1 MTIEPQSKTT
11 ENPTPEQDTTTATPA
26 NFDPAALDTAVNDIA
41 GMIGAAM
48 RAAVSGDC
56 DTDAIFYLLQNADRR
71 LESEVLPAIAG
82 RAASGPVLA
91 PVASNAQ
98 DAPRDDLY
106 EAQQAAEGATTA
118 LAGLAGMLTS
128 LATSDSDEE
137 TLRDCLFSAR
147 ELVRPIRK
155 DACRALDLITD
166 HRRALRSA
174 KIGH

>member
-1 MTIEPQSKTT
+1 M
-11 ENPTPEQDTTTATPA
+11 ENSSQHDTTATPA
-26 NFDPAALDTAVNDIA
+26 KFDREALDNAVSDIG
-41 GMIGAAM
+41 GMIRAAM

-56 DTDAIFYLLQNADRR
+56 DTDAIYYLLENADRR

-82 RAASGPVLA
+82 RAAPGPVLA
-91 PVASNAQ
+91 PVASTAQ
-98 DAPRDDLY
+98 DAPPDDLY

-118 LAGLAGMLTS
+118 LAGLAGMLCS

-166 HRRALRSA
+166 HRRSNRSV
-174 KIGH
+174 KCGN